1 MIVGLVGFAGVGKD
15 TLADILV
22 RDHGFVKMSIADP
35 LKRAAMDIFDFTHG
49 QLWGQSKRREE
60 PDNRYPREHT
70 WSSDTVAIESTCLCC
85 KVSVHAPRAAV
96 LPHTAVRASA
106 PRYGVRA
113 ALLQQDLDRVHATK
127 RTPGVEGEGCRLPA
141 ANGVYV
147 APSMPQR
154 YRGVVITDVRFR
166 NELDGIKRFS
176 RHQGELLEKLIEAWH
191 NQQQVGAG
199 REEPLDQ
206 FLGMTLEEYTI
217 YVESKIHRTSSF
229 VVKVSRPG
237 FETPRFQHQSELE
250 QLEFKMEEFDYNFVG
265 DRAGGDDG

>member
-1 MIVGLVGFAGVGKD
+1 
-15 TLADILV
+15 
-22 RDHGFVKMSIADP
+22 MSIADP

-85 KVSVHAPRAAV
+85 KVSYTHREQQCY
-96 LPHTAVRASA
+96 LT
-106 PRYGVRA
+106 PRY
-113 ALLQQDLDRVHATK
+113 ALQLLGTEYGRHCYNKIWIECTLRSARQVLKERDVAYS
-127 RTPGVEGEGCRLPA
+127 A
-141 ANGVYV
+141 ANGVYA

-199 REEPLDQ
+199 REEPLHE

-250 QLEFKMEEFDYNFVG
+250 HLEFKMEEFDYNFVG
-265 DRAGGDDG
+265 VTVPAGMTVDETDRKIRESVTEGVDDMIHSFLKLK